1 MVTRVHKHREDRFS
15 PEGQILE
22 IGGRESLS
30 ISVGINGQRYEDWI
44 SIDSYEG
51 SVKLKGCHVDELI
64 TTILRFSS
72 NRMRN
77 HYKEFLDV
85 VNLSTNNPLHHP
97 KPFHPYDIKHE
108 KSRRECIQEWT
119 DKREKDIQQYRMWKL
134 DEETTS
140 G

>member
-22 IGGRESLS
+22 IEGREELS

-51 SVKLKGCHVDELI
+51 SVELKGCHVDELI

-97 KPFHPYDIKHE
+97 QPFHPYDVKHE
-108 KSRRECIQEWT
+108 KRRRKCIQEWT
-119 DKREKDIQQYRMWKL
+119 DKREKDIQQYRMERW
-134 DEETTS
+134 EEDRLS
-140 G
+140 W